1 VFVDAQGE
9 SRGMEATLSFL
20 IPSGARVL
28 ARAENHNLQRLFT
41 NFMKAHDQPKSGYI
55 TLGGVDIRTVKAHNL
70 RRQVI
75 VIDRPNAVEMTIR
88 GYLLLSSE
96 GATTD
101 RMLQV
106 VRTVGLETTVSQL
119 EEGLDTPIAATGW
132 PLSITETMQ
141 LKLAAAVLAR
151 PRILILNQI
160 FDVMPESRLRASLDL
175 LQEESETSV
184 ICFSNRYGNLG
195 FDHFLN
201 LAQEK
206 QTLHR
211 SFDAMLEAA
220 GGRLEI
226 ESSLRGRASSEV

>member
-1 VFVDAQGE
+1 
-9 SRGMEATLSFL
+9 
-20 IPSGARVL
+20 
-28 ARAENHNLQRLFT
+28 
-41 NFMKAHDQPKSGYI
+41 
-55 TLGGVDIRTVKAHNL
+55 
-70 RRQVI
+70 
-75 VIDRPNAVEMTIR
+75 
-88 GYLLLSSE
+88 
-96 GATTD
+96 
-101 RMLQV
+101 MLQV